1 MGPDAWPTAS
11 LLRRRS
17 CPMARR
23 VLVEQG
29 QVVVSNNPEEVLEA
43 RGIASCV
50 AVCVHDARARAGG
63 IAYIMMPSSLV
74 EDEGCPAGA
83 FADRAVRTLMSQMAT
98 KEASSENCQITL
110 VGGAEMLGATASDA
124 VSGLGRRNI
133 QAVES
138 LLRTRRLGV
147 ANRHLG
153 GHRARDVGLRIA
165 DGQIAVAE
173 R

>member
-1 MGPDAWPTAS
+1 
-11 LLRRRS
+11 
-17 CPMARR
+17 MARR

-110 VGGAEMLGATASDA
+110 VAAPRCSALRLPTPSVAWAGGTY
-124 VSGLGRRNI
+124 R
-133 QAVES
+133 Q
-138 LLRTRRLGV
+138 
-147 ANRHLG
+147 
-153 GHRARDVGLRIA
+153 
-165 DGQIAVAE
+165 
-173 R
+173 